1 MNKDEHRRLLSSF
14 EVDRLLKILA
24 IEAKKH
30 SGGHFTILSFTT
42 HYKVAF
48 GTPDLYGG
56 QGYEQVG
63 AMRGREKLK
72 DAVIDALV
80 EARDFYGHVI
90 TEPFDS
96 RQYLSNGKAEL

>member
-1 MNKDEHRRLLSSF
+1 VNQEEHRRLLAGF

-30 SGGHFTILSFTT
+30 SGGHFSIFSFTT

-56 QGYEQVG
+56 AGYDQLKEV
-63 AMRGREKLK
+63 RGHKKLK

-80 EARDFYGHVI
+80 EARDFHGHVV
-90 TEPFDS
+90 TEPFDI
-96 RQYLSNGKAEL
+96 RRYLNQ